1 MVNQMTAN
9 SKRED
14 EEKRLEAE
22 EGLAKIELEVI
33 VSWAPKGSGS
43 CLRNI
48 NKTQCSHTWEKLNAI
63 IRTYVSFPSSS
74 IASGPG
80 GADEIRGSTRQIGG
94 G

>member
-33 VSWAPKGSGS
+33 VSWALEGSGS
-43 CLRNI
+43 SL
-48 NKTQCSHTWEKLNAI
+48 
-63 IRTYVSFPSSS
+63 
-74 IASGPG
+74 
-80 GADEIRGSTRQIGG
+80 
-94 G
+94 